1 MIPRTLHQVW
11 LGPDPIP
18 ARYMGFL
25 DGWRRLH
32 PGWSYQL
39 WTDGDL
45 TGELG
50 DMASLNPVLACKAT
64 VVRTYALLKF
74 GGVYADMDVEWNRS
88 LDELLEHRAFACRTK
103 RGHLGNAVQ
112 AAEAGHEAWVWMSAQ
127 MPERAVNPPPW
138 GPRLL
143 TDAVERHPG
152 AVHVLPP
159 ETFYPFNWDEPG
171 GPASAYPDSIAVHH
185 CDHTWKGQS

>member
-45 TGELG
+45 TGELA
-50 DMASLNPVLACKAT
+50 DMTSRNPVLACNAT
-64 VVRTYALLKF
+64 VVQI
-74 GGVYADMDVEWNRS
+74 G
-88 LDELLEHRAFACRTK
+88 RA
-103 RGHLGNAVQ
+103 
-112 AAEAGHEAWVWMSAQ
+112 
-127 MPERAVNPPPW
+127 
-138 GPRLL
+138 
-143 TDAVERHPG
+143 
-152 AVHVLPP
+152 HV
-159 ETFYPFNWDEPG
+159 
-171 GPASAYPDSIAVHH
+171 
-185 CDHTWKGQS
+185 